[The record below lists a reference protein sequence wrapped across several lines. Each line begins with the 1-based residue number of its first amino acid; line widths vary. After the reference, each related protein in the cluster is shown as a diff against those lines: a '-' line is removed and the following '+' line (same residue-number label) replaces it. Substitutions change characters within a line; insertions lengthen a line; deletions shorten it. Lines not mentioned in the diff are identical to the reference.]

1 MDKIKQIIEEIE
13 SIKQDYIVI
22 AIDGRCASGKTTL
35 AEKLAQ
41 YFHANVFHMDDYFL
55 RKEQRKKD
63 YLKLVET
70 LIVNV
75 SLKKLH
81 QNYIQMK
88 ILYLLHLIARQ
99 CQ

>member
-55 RKEQRKKD
+55 RKEQRTK
-63 YLKLVET
+63 ER
-70 LIVNV
+70 

-88 ILYLLHLIARQ
+88 ILYLLHLIVRQ